1 MILFLYLFVHLNFAF
16 RKILAWGINFWFSK
30 PSHRLGKWLHSGET
44 CFGCLYQGQPLCKGK
59 ETQSNGDRS
68 SFPHYTQHK
77 CSVFYRDIWP
87 LQPSPFSFQKV
98 YSPLWHNAL
107 EFQRC
112 FAISSSATTQET
124 PAYQRTTQ
132 RTVSQQCK
140 RTYYKNARRICP
152 NPLHVNVT
160 ERHRG
165 KKSHSYTCL
174 LGK

>member
-98 YSPLWHNAL
+98 YSPLWHIAL

-132 RTVSQQCK
+132 GTVSQQCK
-140 RTYYKNARRICP
+140 LTYYKNARRICP